1 MEIDFLKSKKVLVT
15 GGAGLLGT
23 ALTTALIKGGI
34 DVESSFFSRTPPP
47 ELASYYRHYDFNR
60 FDDCLAATSGKDAVI
75 ICAVQAAGV
84 QGIQQSPT
92 ATLLP
97 NLSIHAGLFE
107 ACAINGVDRA
117 VWVSS
122 STVYQEAFY
131 PIREDQLDLN
141 LPVYDLYAG
150 IGWVYRYV
158 EQLASCYYR
167 KRGLKLGVI
176 RTSNIYGP
184 YDRFDDRKS
193 HVIPALIK
201 RALAGETPFT
211 VWGNGYTVRDFIY
224 VDDLVEGVLRVLRGY
239 CIADPINISNG
250 SPVTV
255 RELVDTV
262 LEVCNHHAPVD
273 FDKDKPTAVP
283 YRVLDNT
290 KCHALLGYFPRT
302 SLKNGLKSTVEW
314 YRSEQSRE

>member
-1 MEIDFLKSKKVLVT
+1 MAIDCLKNKKVLVA

-23 ALTTALIKGGI
+23 ALTTALIKAGI
-34 DVESSFFSRTPPP
+34 DVESSFFSRMPPP
-47 ELASYYRHYDFNR
+47 ELSLYYQHYDFNR
-60 FDDCLAATSGKDAVI
+60 FDDCLAATSRKDAVI
-75 ICAVQAAGV
+75 ICAVQASGV

-92 ATLLP
+92 ASLLP
-97 NLSIHAGLFE
+97 NLAIHAGLFE
-107 ACAINGVDRA
+107 ACAANGVDRV

-122 STVYQEAFY
+122 STVYQEMFH
-131 PIREDQLDLN
+131 PIREDELDLN

-150 IGWVYRYV
+150 IGWVYRYI
-158 EQLASCYYR
+158 EQLAKCYYH
-167 KRGLKLGVI
+167 KRGTQIGVV

-184 YDRFDDRKS
+184 YDRFDDHKS

-201 RALAGETPFT
+201 RALSGETPFT
-211 VWGNGYTVRDFIY
+211 VWGNGFTVRDFIY
-224 VDDLVEGVLRVLRGY
+224 VDDLVEGVLRVLQGY

-262 LEVCNHHAPVD
+262 LEVCDHQAQVR

-290 KCHALLGYFPRT
+290 KCHSLLGTFTRT
-302 SLKNGLKSTVEW
+302 SLKNGLKATVEW
-314 YRSEQSRE
+314 YRSAQSRE

>member
-1 MEIDFLKSKKVLVT
+1 MAIDFLKNKKVLVT

-23 ALTTALIKGGI
+23 ALTIALIKAGI
-34 DVESSFFSRTPPP
+34 DVESSFFSRTPPS
-47 ELASYYRHYDFNR
+47 ELAPYYQHYDFNR

-97 NLSIHAGLFE
+97 NLAIHAGLFE
-107 ACAINGVDRA
+107 ACAVNGVDRA

-122 STVYQEAFY
+122 STVYQEAFH
-131 PIREDQLDLN
+131 PIREDEIDLN

-150 IGWVYRYV
+150 IGWVYRYL
-158 EQLASCYYR
+158 EQMAACYYR
-167 KRGLKLGVI
+167 KRSLKIGVI

-184 YDRFDDRKS
+184 YDRFDDQKS

-201 RALAGETPFT
+201 RALSGETPFT
-211 VWGNGYTVRDFIY
+211 VWGNGFTVRDFIY
-224 VDDLVEGVLRVLRGY
+224 VDDLVEGVLRVLQGY

-250 SPVTV
+250 YPVAV

-262 LEVCNHHAPVD
+262 LKVCDHEAAVL

-290 KCHALLGYFPRT
+290 KCHSLLGSFSRT
-302 SLKNGLKSTVEW
+302 SLKDGLQSTVDW
-314 YRSEQSRE
+314 YRSAKSRD

>member
-1 MEIDFLKSKKVLVT
+1 MTIDFLKNKKICVT
-15 GGAGLLGT
+15 GGAGLLGM
-23 ALTTALIKGGI
+23 ALTKKFLAAGI
-34 DVESSFFSRTPPP
+34 DVESSYFSRLPLPD
-47 ELASYYRHYDFNR
+47 LAHCFKQYDFNR
-60 FDDCLAATSGKDAVI
+60 FDDCIAATRGKDVVI

-84 QGIQQSPT
+84 KGIQQSPT

-97 NLSIHAGLFE
+97 NLAIHAGLFE
-107 ACAINGVDRA
+107 ACTINRVEKA

-150 IGWVYRYV
+150 IGWVYRYL
-158 EQLASCYYR
+158 EQMAACYYR
-167 KRGLKLGVI
+167 KRGLNIGVI

-184 YDRFDDRKS
+184 YDRFDEQKS

-201 RALAGETPFT
+201 RALAGESPYM
-211 VWGNGYTVRDFIY
+211 VWGNGSTVRDFVY
-224 VDDLVEGVLRVLRGY
+224 VDDLVEGVLRVLKGY

-250 SPVTV
+250 SPVTIG
-255 RELVDTV
+255 ELVTTILD
-262 LEVCNHHAPVD
+262 VCNHQTPIL
-273 FDKDKPTAVP
+273 FDHDKPTAVP

-290 KCHALLGYFPRT
+290 KCHTLLGEFPRT
-302 SLKNGLKSTVEW
+302 ALKSGLQVTVDW
-314 YRSEQSRE
+314 YNSAQRRD